1 MLQKHTGFS
10 LIELMIVVM
19 IISILS
25 LLALPAYQS
34 YAQKARFTEVISTAH
49 AYQLAV
55 ALALQTG
62 IPLKEINLGENGI
75 PDAPSATTNL
85 ASLSVENGIIT
96 ATGTEAAGNAT
107 LILTPSHDGSHF
119 TLKGSCLKLGY
130 CHA

>member
-1 MLQKHTGFS
+1 MLQKHIGFS

-25 LLALPAYQS
+25 LLALPSYQT
-34 YAQKARFTEVISTAH
+34 YAQKARFTEIISTAH

-62 IPLKEINLGENGI
+62 ASLKEINLGENGI
-75 PDAPSATTNL
+75 PDAPPATANL
-85 ASLSVENGIIT
+85 ASLSVDNGVIT
-96 ATGTEAAGNAT
+96 ATSTEAAGQAT
-107 LILTPSHDGSHF
+107 FILTPNRDGSHF
-119 TLKGSCLKLGY
+119 TVKGTCLRLGY